1 MEAIKFQISKS
12 DDKGS
17 RWQSFM
23 KRNIYHFK
31 LSIAKYENT
40 LDKSEKFAV
49 SLRKKKKIEKI
60 QELRVKR
67 KSNITEKMNFSPM
80 RIEEDK

>member
-1 MEAIKFQISKS
+1 
-12 DDKGS
+12 
-17 RWQSFM
+17 M